1 MSCQEHQ
8 TMTSLRNF
16 RWLRVLAAII
26 VAELLPVLLLV
37 AVVVVYGLVSDQ
49 TQPDS
54 MTPDEFAPI
63 AGNWVGPIGGFF
75 ATMFLS
81 WWAARVIT
89 ERKLSHGIAV
99 GVGTAMLDLSLGL
112 LMGGGEML
120 ALLILSNCGRILAG
134 FVGGVIASRQRPAQP
149 IEP

>member
-1 MSCQEHQ
+1 MKRI
-8 TMTSLRNF
+8 RNF
-16 RWLRVLAAII
+16 RFLRVLAAIV
-26 VAELLPVLLLV
+26 VAELLPILLLV
-37 AVVVVYGLVSDQ
+37 TIVLVYGLVSDQ

-75 ATMFLS
+75 ATMLLS

-89 ERKLSHGIAV
+89 ERALAHGIAV

-112 LMGGGEML
+112 LMGGGAML
-120 ALLILSNCGRILAG
+120 ALLILSNSGRILAG
-134 FVGGVIASRQRPAQP
+134 FVGGVVASRRHPVRP
-149 IEP
+149 IE